1 MKKLLTGA
9 LIFLCL
15 LAFSVPS
22 FAATTEAISAETLAS
37 IVSGIT
43 PNINKIKS
51 SLSLIGQKNIF
62 GKLTATEKDVLIYE
76 ETGLK
81 LYLGGAIKN
90 YRPVVKLKIVM
101 DDRVIMEGNPDTL
114 TGTLSFNVGY
124 RWDGYLTLTL
134 DSDSQ
139 ELLINSADL
148 GYQEVVLDDLGIA
161 IGILPH
167 NEGQVKVTGIIVL
180 AGIPID
186 VGTLSEVMELIIGQ
200 M

>member
-1 MKKLLTGA
+1 MKKLYSSLVIIA
-9 LIFLCL
+9 CL
-15 LAFSVPS
+15 LAFSLPS
-22 FAATTEAISAETLAS
+22 FAATTTAVSAETLAS

-81 LYLGGAIKN
+81 LYLGGTIKN

-101 DDRVIMEGNPDTL
+101 DDRVIMEGKPDTL
-114 TGTLSFNVGY
+114 TGTLSLNIGY

-134 DSDSQ
+134 DSANQ
-139 ELLINSADL
+139 ELIIYSADL
-148 GYQEVVLDDLGIA
+148 GEQEVGLENLGIA

-167 NEGQVKVTGIIVL
+167 NEGQVKVTGTIVI
-180 AGIPID
+180 AGIPIN